1 MGDSRGA
8 YKVLVVG
15 PEGKKTLGKSRH
27 RWWNNI
33 KLYLNKWNVV
43 MVRIDMTQDRDRLLT
58 CEYGNEL
65 FGSIKCR
72 EFLN

>member
-1 MGDSRGA
+1 MECMGDSRGA

-33 KLYLNKWNVV
+33 KFYLNKWNVV
-43 MVRIDMTQDRDRLLT
+43 VVRIDMTQDRDRLLALV
-58 CEYGNEL
+58 NMVMN
-65 FGSIKCR
+65 
-72 EFLN
+72 FLVP

>member
-1 MGDSRGA
+1 MECMGDSRGA

-43 MVRIDMTQDRDRLLT
+43 VVRIDMTQDRDRLLALV
-58 CEYGNEL
+58 NMVMN
-65 FGSIKCR
+65 
-72 EFLN
+72 FLVP